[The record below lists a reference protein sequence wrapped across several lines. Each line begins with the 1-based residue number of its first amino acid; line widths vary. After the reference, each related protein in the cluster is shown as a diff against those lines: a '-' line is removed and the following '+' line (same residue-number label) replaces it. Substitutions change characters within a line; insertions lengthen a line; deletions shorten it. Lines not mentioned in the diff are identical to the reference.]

1 MTYRFAYR
9 LGPKE
14 PEIRSISVDAPS
26 QLVAFDRVDTQL
38 RLKYPHYQIEKIE
51 EFPIFDSDPEE
62 LYRTTEKRGAP

>member
-14 PEIRSISVDAPS
+14 PEIRFISVDAPN
-26 QLVAFDRVDTQL
+26 QLIAFERAKAQL

-51 EFPIFDSDPEE
+51 EFSIFDSDPEE
-62 LYRTTEKRGAP
+62 LYRSTEKRGAP